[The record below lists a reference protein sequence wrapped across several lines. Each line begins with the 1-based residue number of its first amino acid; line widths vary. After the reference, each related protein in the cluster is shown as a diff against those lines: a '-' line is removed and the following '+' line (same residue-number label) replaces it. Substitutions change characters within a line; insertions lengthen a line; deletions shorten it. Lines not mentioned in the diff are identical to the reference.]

1 MSTNYFYINK
11 MNQNY
16 YLRHFEQVMSPNLCR
31 GSPTIGQ
38 DHKDGWNS
46 MVCINNTHM

>member
-1 MSTNYFYINK
+1 

-16 YLRHFEQVMSPNLCR
+16 YLRRFEQVMSPNLCR

-46 MVCINNTHM
+46 MVCIYLYTYVIRKKFKK